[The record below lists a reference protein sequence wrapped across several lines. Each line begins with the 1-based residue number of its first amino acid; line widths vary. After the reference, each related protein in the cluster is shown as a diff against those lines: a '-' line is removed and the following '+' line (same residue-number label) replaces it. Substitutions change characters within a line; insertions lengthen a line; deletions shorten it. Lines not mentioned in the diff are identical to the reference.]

1 MFTVLTVAAW
11 VIGFYVVL
19 ALSVFIFQPLLVYK
33 PNKERKDPK
42 DIGLDQVDEVVLDS
56 IDGQKL
62 IAWYTPA
69 QPGFPTILYFHGR
82 SGSLA
87 NRRDRIHRMTR
98 RGYGVFMPSY
108 RSYSGST
115 GKPSQGAL
123 TLDALTAYD
132 YLQAQGVP
140 TDKIVIYGESLG
152 TALAT
157 PVASSRDC
165 AALILE
171 APFTALSDAA
181 ASRFPMLP
189 VKQFMHDSFETS
201 KIIDRVN
208 APLLILHG
216 GKDKVVPIEFGRKM
230 FDLANEPKEMVEFK
244 TAGHSGMFMMGAFSK
259 IHDFLQRH
267 VAIPGSAVTPF
278 KKSAAE

>member
-11 VIGFYVVL
+11 IFGLYAVI
-19 ALSVFIFQPLLVYK
+19 ALSVYILQPLLVYK

-42 DIGLDQVDEVVLDS
+42 EIGLDQVDEIIIDTVDGEKVV
-56 IDGQKL
+56 
-62 IAWYTPA
+62 AWYTPA

-115 GKPSQGAL
+115 GKPSQGWL
-123 TLDALTAYD
+123 TLDAITAYD
-132 YLQAQGVP
+132 YLQAQGVSS
-140 TDKIVIYGESLG
+140 DKIVIYGESLG
-152 TALAT
+152 TAVAT
-157 PVASSRDC
+157 PVATTREC

-171 APFTALSDAA
+171 APFTALCDAA
-181 ASRFPMLP
+181 ASRFPVLP
-189 VKQFMHDSFETS
+189 VKQFMMDSFETD
-201 KIIDRVN
+201 KIINKVN

-216 GKDKVVPIEFGRKM
+216 GEDKVVPIEFGRKM
-230 FDLANEPKEMVEFK
+230 FDLANEPKEMIEFK

-267 VAIPGSAVTPF
+267 VPIPGSAVTPF